1 MGPGNDAANLV
12 MGQTN
17 EAAPLRTASV
27 RSDPRK
33 CLRTASVSQDQ
44 RKYLCLMSS
53 ATGEWTCPGQS
64 TALITTSKFSG
75 KRKEKKHDSG
85 RGTVTLDVYSSG
97 RYLVWGRRCLKA
109 YGNGVACAP
118 CPSGPDCVC
127 LFCRVAWRPNNHNL
141 AHFTPD
147 KPIEAWWQKKP

>member
-44 RKYLCLMSS
+44 RQYLCLMSS

-64 TALITTSKFSG
+64 TALKLPANFQGSVR
-75 KRKEKKHDSG
+75 KRNMTAGEE
-85 RGTVTLDVYSSG
+85 L
-97 RYLVWGRRCLKA
+97 LLLMF
-109 YGNGVACAP
+109 VAAV
-118 CPSGPDCVC
+118 GI
-127 LFCRVAWRPNNHNL
+127 W
-141 AHFTPD
+141 
-147 KPIEAWWQKKP
+147 